1 MMITEDIINFLKNV
15 PPFQFLEEAVLNN
28 IAHNLTLEF
37 YQKNMVIL
45 SQDGPPSDALRIIK
59 KGGVKVSMHPEK
71 GKEVVI
77 DYRSEG
83 DTFGFLS
90 LIGKDKQQTTVV
102 AMDDTICYLLS
113 KNAVLKLMESN
124 AIFTEYFLKA
134 HFSKYIHKT
143 FSEMHNKVM
152 YYGGSDHFLFTTRI
166 GEMASKKVITAGEDV
181 SIRDAARLMAE
192 HKISSL
198 LVTDDKGLPTG
209 IVTDRDLRE
218 KVVAQDRSTSEP
230 VSRIMSLPLVRV
242 DADDYLFEAVLKM
255 IKYNIHH
262 VIVVKDGIL
271 DGVITNHDLMILQ
284 GTSPISIVREIET
297 QQTVEGL
304 IPVSKKINKIIR
316 ILLKEGARAENITR
330 VISEVNDRLVRKI
343 IEIAERKLGEP
354 PVRYCWIVFGSE
366 GRKEQTF
373 KTDQDNA
380 LIYEDPQTLK
390 EKQDSDVYF
399 EKLAEFIRDSLVKCG
414 FPICPGNYMASNPL
428 WRQPLSV
435 WKEYF
440 RKWIYAPTS
449 EAILFSAILFD
460 FRPVYGESALAEQL
474 RHHLAETVKSNEIFL
489 KQMADMTVSLR
500 PPLGFFRTFVVE
512 KSGEHKNELNLKFK
526 CIAPL
531 IDIIRLFSLEK
542 GISATSSSERIA
554 ILKETHATMKEYGEE
569 LEHVFEFLML
579 LRIHH
584 QLEQLEKGIEPDNF
598 IDPEKLSRL
607 EAKTLKE
614 ACRLISKIQDSI
626 NKEYNPGT
634 VM

>member
-1 MMITEDIINFLKNV
+1 MITEDIINFLKNV
-15 PPFQFLEEAVLNN
+15 PPFQFLEEAVLEN
-28 IAHNLTLEF
+28 IAHKLTLEF
-37 YQKNMVIL
+37 YPKNIVIL
-45 SQDGPPSDALRIIK
+45 RQDGPQSDALRIIK
-59 KGGVKVSMHPEK
+59 KGGVKVSIHPED
-71 GKEVVI
+71 KEEIII
-77 DYRSEG
+77 DYRNEG

-90 LIGKDKQQTTVV
+90 LIGKDKQKTTVT
-102 AMDDTICYLLS
+102 AMDDTICYLLG
-113 KNAVLKLMESN
+113 KNEVLSLIKSHTIL
-124 AIFTEYFLKA
+124 TEYFLKA
-134 HFSKYIHKT
+134 HFSQYIQKT
-143 FSEMHNKVM
+143 YSEMHNKSL
-152 YYGGSDHFLFTTRI
+152 YYGGNDHLLFTTQVK
-166 GEMASKKVITAGEDV
+166 EMASKKVITAGED
-181 SIRDAARLMAE
+181 INIKDAALLMAE
-192 HKISSL
+192 HKISSI

-209 IVTDRDLRE
+209 IVTDKDLRE
-218 KVVAQDRSTSEP
+218 KVVAKDRDTSEP
-230 VSRIMSLPLVRV
+230 VKNIMSLPLVRV

-297 QQTVEGL
+297 QPTVEGL
-304 IPVSKKINKIIR
+304 IPVSKKINNIVR
-316 ILLKEGARAENITR
+316 ILLKEGARAGNITR

-343 IEIAERKLGEP
+343 IELGEKQFGEP

-380 LIYEDPQTLK
+380 LIYEDQHTPE
-390 EKQDSDVYF
+390 EKQNAAVYF
-399 EKLAEFIRDSLVKCG
+399 EKLTVFVKDALVKCG
-414 FPICPGNYMASNPL
+414 FPVCPGNYMASNPM
-428 WRQPLSV
+428 WRQPLNA

-440 RKWIYAPTS
+440 TKWIYAPTS
-449 EAILFSAILFD
+449 EAILFSSILFD
-460 FRPVYGESALAEQL
+460 FRPIYGEFTLAEKL
-474 RHHLAETVKSNEIFL
+474 RNHLSETIKNNEIFL
-489 KQMADMTVSLR
+489 KHMADMTVSLH
-500 PPLGFFRTFVVE
+500 PPLGFFKTFVVE

-542 GISATSSSERIA
+542 GVHATSSAERIA
-554 ILKETHATMKEYGEE
+554 ALKETHATMREYGEE

-598 IDPEKLSRL
+598 INPEKLSRL
-607 EAKTLKE
+607 ETKTLKE

-626 NKEYNPGT
+626 NRQYNPGI
-634 VM
+634 MI